1 MPDTLPLTYRYQ
13 GPGKPGPQD
22 PLVVL
27 LHGYGSH
34 ENDLLNLVPALPE
47 KRHYVSLRAP
57 QALGFGGFAW
67 YALAMEGGRI
77 RTGDPAEA
85 RQALDQVHQFVKAFR
100 EQEGLTE
107 APLQLV
113 GFSQGAIL
121 SYAYALH
128 YPREVQQVAALSGY
142 VLKDIVPSQY
152 RPEDLRHL
160 RFFVSHG
167 TADEVIPIQA
177 ARQTVAFLE
186 KLGVSH
192 VYREYP
198 EGHGIAPDNLRDLQN
213 WFREIPA

>member
-1 MPDTLPLTYRYQ
+1 MAASLPLTYRYQ
-13 GPGKPGPQD
+13 APGRPGPAD
-22 PLVVL
+22 PLVIL

-57 QALGFGGFAW
+57 RALGFGGFAW
-67 YALAMEGGRI
+67 YALAMEEGRI

-85 RQALDQVHQFVKAFR
+85 RQALEQVHRFVAAFR
-100 EQEGLTE
+100 AQEGLAE

-121 SYAYALH
+121 SYAYALN

-142 VLKDIVPSQY
+142 VLKDIVPGQY
-152 RPEDLRHL
+152 RPADLHHL

-167 TADEVIPIQA
+167 SADEVIPVQA

-186 KLGVSH
+186 KLGISH

-198 EGHGIAPDNLRDLQN
+198 EGHGIAPDNLRDLQD
-213 WFREIPA
+213 WFQQEPA